1 VHGNNLINVGVSFDE
16 QCNYLQQPHSVNIVG
31 QGDCDHRK
39 HHHQNVMYLLK
50 IGLNKCF
57 KAKIANNGLKIV
69 QNYESKL
76 LPQEGGLS
84 SICFLWR
91 NITIM
96 NHVFNASSLV
106 QMSNNICGTYV

>member
-69 QNYESKL
+69 QKLWIQTPTTRRRAFKYLFFMEEHHHYESCL
-76 LPQEGGLS
+76 
-84 SICFLWR
+84 
-91 NITIM
+91 
-96 NHVFNASSLV
+96 
-106 QMSNNICGTYV
+106 